1 MNSSSIQESEA
12 KLEAYT
18 NLVRQYAKTLDLTS
32 PSMLAE
38 FETAV
43 SRSSVYDQAI
53 TEGSRV
59 LDIGSG
65 VGLPGIPLA
74 IRRSDLSICLC
85 EIRQRRAAFLERA
98 VSGLK
103 LKNATVEDK
112 DVRKLHRLESP
123 SLEFDVVIAQ
133 AVGSLEHLFSL
144 SQHVLAP
151 NWTLVSRKGAI
162 WQDELAELEART
174 TVSSYET
181 VPVGD
186 GFQLVIVKGFRE
198 KMKEKREK

>member
-1 MNSSSIQESEA
+1 MNTSSGPGIQE

-38 FETAV
+38 FETAIA
-43 SRSSVYDQAI
+43 RSSVYDQAI
-53 TEGSRV
+53 PEGSRV

-74 IRRSDLSICLC
+74 IRRPDLNVCMC
-85 EIRQRRAAFLERA
+85 EIRQRRAAFLNRA
-98 VSGLK
+98 VSSLK
-103 LKNATVEDK
+103 LKNATVQDK
-112 DVRKLHRLESP
+112 DVRKLHN
-123 SLEFDVVIAQ
+123 LEFDIVIAQ

-144 SQHVLAP
+144 SNHVLAP

-162 WQDELAELEART
+162 WQDELAELEAGT
-174 TVSSYET
+174 TVLSVET

-186 GFQLVIVKGFRE
+186 GFQLVIVHGR
-198 KMKEKREK
+198 MLDQHL

>member
-1 MNSSSIQESEA
+1 MNSSSNQETEA

-32 PSMLAE
+32 PNMLTE
-38 FETAV
+38 FETAIL
-43 SRSSVYDQAI
+43 RSSVYDQAI
-53 TEGSRV
+53 PEGSKV

-74 IRRSDLSICLC
+74 IRRPDLNVCLC
-85 EIRQRRAAFLERA
+85 EIRQRRAAFLERV
-98 VSGLK
+98 VSSLK
-103 LKNATVEDK
+103 LTNATVQNK
-112 DVRKLHRLESP
+112 DVRELQN
-123 SLEFDVVIAQ
+123 LEFDVVIAQ

-144 SQHVLAP
+144 SQHVLAQ

-162 WQDELAELEART
+162 WQDELGAFETRT
-174 TVSSYET
+174 TVSGFKT

-186 GFQLVIVKGFRE
+186 GFQLVIVKGMRE
-198 KMKEKREK
+198 KIKKERGK

>member
-1 MNSSSIQESEA
+1 MTSPEEQ
-12 KLEAYT
+12 LEAYT

-32 PSMLAE
+32 PSMLTK

-53 TEGSRV
+53 PEGSRV

-74 IRRSDLSICLC
+74 IRRLDLSICLC

-98 VSGLK
+98 VSSLK
-103 LKNATVEDK
+103 LKNATVQDK
-112 DVRKLHRLESP
+112 DVRKLHD
-123 SLEFDVVIAQ
+123 LEFDVVIAQ

-151 NWTLVSRKGAI
+151 NWKLVSRKGAI

-174 TVSSYET
+174 NVLSFET
-181 VPVGD
+181 VRVGD
-186 GFQLVIVKGFRE
+186 GFQLVIVHGQSLE
-198 KMKEKREK
+198 T

>member
-1 MNSSSIQESEA
+1 MNSSSGPEIQE

-18 NLVRQYAKTLDLTS
+18 KLVRQYAKTLDLTS

-38 FETAV
+38 FETAIA
-43 SRSSVYDQAI
+43 RSSVYDQAI
-53 TEGSRV
+53 PDGSRV

-74 IRRSDLSICLC
+74 IRRPDLSVCLC

-98 VSGLK
+98 VSSLK
-103 LKNATVEDK
+103 LKNATVQDK
-112 DVRKLHRLESP
+112 NVRKLRN
-123 SLEFDVVIAQ
+123 LEFDVVIAQ

-144 SQHVLAP
+144 SNHVLAP

-174 TVSSYET
+174 TVSSFET
-181 VPVGD
+181 RTVGD
-186 GFQLVIVKGFRE
+186 GFQLVIVHGRMLDQKLE
-198 KMKEKREK
+198 T

>member
-1 MNSSSIQESEA
+1 MISSSDQETEA
-12 KLEAYT
+12 KLKAYT

-38 FETAV
+38 FETAI

-53 TEGSRV
+53 PEGSRV

-74 IRRSDLSICLC
+74 IRRPDLSVCLC
-85 EIRQRRAAFLERA
+85 EIRQRRAAFLERVA
-98 VSGLK
+98 SSLK
-103 LKNATVEDK
+103 LKNATVQDK
-112 DVRKLHRLESP
+112 DVRKLHN
-123 SLEFDVVIAQ
+123 LEFDVVIAQ

-162 WQDELAELEART
+162 WQNELAELETRT
-174 TVSSYET
+174 TVSGFET

-186 GFQLVIVKGFRE
+186 GFQLVIVHGQRLE
-198 KMKEKREK
+198 T

>member
-1 MNSSSIQESEA
+1 MTTEE

-38 FETAV
+38 FATAV

-53 TEGSRV
+53 PEGSRV

-74 IRRSDLSICLC
+74 IRRPDLSVCLC

-98 VSGLK
+98 VSSLK
-103 LKNATVEDK
+103 LTNATVRDK
-112 DVRKLHRLESP
+112 DVRQLHSLKSH

-144 SQHVLAP
+144 SQHVLTQ
-151 NWTLVSRKGAI
+151 NWTLISRKGAI

-174 TVSSYET
+174 TVSSVAT
-181 VPVGD
+181 IPVGD
-186 GFQLVIVKGFRE
+186 GFQLVIVHGQALE
-198 KMKEKREK
+198 T

>member
-1 MNSSSIQESEA
+1 MKPSSNPEVET

-18 NLVRQYAKTLDLTS
+18 SLVRQYAKTLDLTS

-38 FETAV
+38 FETAI

-53 TEGSRV
+53 PEGSRV

-103 LKNATVEDK
+103 LTNATIQDK
-112 DVRKLHRLESP
+112 DVRKLHSLKSP

-133 AVGSLEHLFSL
+133 AVGSLEHLYLL
-144 SQHVLAP
+144 SQQVLAP

-174 TVSSYET
+174 TVSGFET
-181 VPVGD
+181 IPVGD
-186 GFQLVIVKGFRE
+186 GFQLVIVHG
-198 KMKEKREK
+198 KRLER

>member
-1 MNSSSIQESEA
+1 MIED
-12 KLEAYT
+12 KLEAYIS
-18 NLVRQYAKTLDLTS
+18 LVRQYAKTLDLTS

-53 TEGSRV
+53 PEGSKV

-74 IRRSDLSICLC
+74 IRRPDLSVCLC

-98 VSGLK
+98 TSGLK
-103 LKNATVEDK
+103 LRNVTVQDK
-112 DVRKLHRLESP
+112 DVRKLRD
-123 SLEFDVVIAQ
+123 LEFDVVIAQ

-144 SQHVLAP
+144 SQHVLAQ

-174 TVSSYET
+174 TVSNVET
-181 VPVGD
+181 IPVGD
-186 GFQLVIVKGFRE
+186 GFQLVIVKGD
-198 KMKEKREK
+198 KEK

>member
-1 MNSSSIQESEA
+1 MNPSLNTEVET

-18 NLVRQYAKTLDLTS
+18 SLVRQYAKTLDLTS

-38 FETAV
+38 FETAI
-43 SRSSVYDQAI
+43 SRSNVYGQAI
-53 TEGSRV
+53 PEGSRV

-103 LKNATVEDK
+103 LTNATVQDK
-112 DVRKLHRLESP
+112 DVRKLHSLKSP

-133 AVGSLEHLFSL
+133 AVGSLEQLYLL
-144 SQHVLAP
+144 SQQVLAP

-174 TVSSYET
+174 TVSGFET

-186 GFQLVIVKGFRE
+186 GFQLVIVHGTRLE
-198 KMKEKREK
+198 P

>member
-1 MNSSSIQESEA
+1 MNSDMNTAADA

-18 NLVRQYAKTLDLTS
+18 NLVRQYAKILDLTS

-53 TEGSRV
+53 PEGSRV

-74 IRRSDLSICLC
+74 IRRPDLNVCLS
-85 EIRQRRAAFLERA
+85 EIRQRRAAFIERA
-98 VSGLK
+98 VSSLK
-103 LKNATVEDK
+103 LNNATVQNK
-112 DVRKLHRLESP
+112 DVRKLQD
-123 SLEFDVVIAQ
+123 LEFDVVIAQ

-144 SQHVLAP
+144 SQHVLAQ
-151 NWTLVSRKGAI
+151 NWTLISRKGAI
-162 WQDELAELEART
+162 WRDELAELEART
-174 TVSSYET
+174 TVSSVET

-186 GFQLVIVKGFRE
+186 GFQLVIVHGRHLE
-198 KMKEKREK
+198 T

>member
-1 MNSSSIQESEA
+1 MNEA
-12 KLEAYT
+12 QDKLEAYT
-18 NLVRQYAKTLDLTS
+18 SLVRQYAKTLDLTS

-43 SRSSVYDQAI
+43 SRSIVYDQAI
-53 TEGSRV
+53 PDGSRV

-74 IRRSDLSICLC
+74 IRRPDLHVCLC

-103 LKNATVEDK
+103 LTNATVRDN
-112 DVRKLHRLESP
+112 DVRNLYRLESP

-144 SQHVLAP
+144 SRHVLAP

-162 WQDELAELEART
+162 WQNELAELEART
-174 TVSSYET
+174 TVSNIET

-186 GFQLVIVKGFRE
+186 GFQLVIVHGRTFE
-198 KMKEKREK
+198 T

>member
-1 MNSSSIQESEA
+1 MNGPQE
-12 KLEAYT
+12 KLVGYT

-32 PSMLAE
+32 PTMLAE

-53 TEGSRV
+53 PESSRV

-74 IRRSDLSICLC
+74 IRRPDLSICLC

-103 LKNATVEDK
+103 LKNATVQDK
-112 DVRKLHRLESP
+112 DVRKLQN
-123 SLEFDVVIAQ
+123 LEFDVVIAQ
-133 AVGSLEHLFSL
+133 AVGSLEHLFLL
-144 SQHVLAP
+144 SKHVLAP

-162 WQDELAELEART
+162 WQDELAKLEAQAT
-174 TVSSYET
+174 ISSFET
-181 VPVGD
+181 VPVGV
-186 GFQLVIVKGFRE
+186 GFQLVIVHGT
-198 KMKEKREK
+198 KEKVKEEKEK

>member
-1 MNSSSIQESEA
+1 MNSSFSPEIQA

-32 PSMLAE
+32 PSMLAK

-53 TEGSRV
+53 PEGSSV

-74 IRRSDLSICLC
+74 IRRPDLNVCLC

-98 VSGLK
+98 VSSLK
-103 LKNATVEDK
+103 LKNATVQDK
-112 DVRKLHRLESP
+112 DVRNLHD
-123 SLEFDVVIAQ
+123 LEFDVVIAQ
-133 AVGSLEHLFSL
+133 AVGSLERLFLL
-144 SQHVLAP
+144 SKHVLAQ
-151 NWTLVSRKGAI
+151 NWTLISRKGAS
-162 WQDELAELEART
+162 WQDELAELEAQT
-174 TVSSYET
+174 TVSGVKT

-186 GFQLVIVKGFRE
+186 GFQLVIVHGQMLDQRLE
-198 KMKEKREK
+198 R

>member
-1 MNSSSIQESEA
+1 MISNSTEETAA

-32 PSMLAE
+32 PSMLAD

-43 SRSSVYDQAI
+43 SRSGVYDQAI
-53 TEGSRV
+53 PEGSRV

-74 IRRSDLSICLC
+74 IRRPDLNVCLC

-98 VSGLK
+98 VSSLK
-103 LKNATVEDK
+103 LKNATVQDK

-144 SQHVLAP
+144 SKHVLAP

-174 TVSSYET
+174 NVLSFET
-181 VPVGD
+181 VRVGD
-186 GFQLVIVKGFRE
+186 GFQLVIVHGQSLE
-198 KMKEKREK
+198 T

>member
-1 MNSSSIQESEA
+1 MTSSSNQETEA
-12 KLEAYT
+12 KLVAYT

-53 TEGSRV
+53 PEGSSV

-74 IRRSDLSICLC
+74 IRRPDLSVCLC

-98 VSGLK
+98 VSSLK
-103 LKNATVEDK
+103 LKNASVQDK

-144 SQHVLAP
+144 SRHVLAP

-174 TVSSYET
+174 TVSGFET

-186 GFQLVIVKGFRE
+186 GFQLVIVHGQRLE
-198 KMKEKREK
+198 T

>member
-1 MNSSSIQESEA
+1 MNGPQE
-12 KLEAYT
+12 KLVGYT

-32 PSMLAE
+32 PTMLAD

-53 TEGSRV
+53 PESSRV

-65 VGLPGIPLA
+65 VGLPGIPIA
-74 IRRSDLSICLC
+74 IRRPDLSICLC

-103 LKNATVEDK
+103 LRNATVQDK
-112 DVRKLHRLESP
+112 DVRKLQN
-123 SLEFDVVIAQ
+123 LEFDVVIAQ
-133 AVGSLEHLFSL
+133 AVGSLEHLLLL
-144 SQHVLAP
+144 SKHVLAP

-162 WQDELAELEART
+162 WQDELAKLEAQAT
-174 TVSSYET
+174 ISSFET
-181 VPVGD
+181 VPVGV
-186 GFQLVIVKGFRE
+186 GFQLVIVHGT
-198 KMKEKREK
+198 KEKVKEEKEK

>member
-1 MNSSSIQESEA
+1 MNPDSNTDSSTGIEA

-43 SRSSVYDQAI
+43 DRSRVYDQAI
-53 TEGSRV
+53 PEGSRV

-74 IRRSDLSICLC
+74 IRRPDLSVCLC
-85 EIRQRRAAFLERA
+85 EIRQRRAAFLERV

-103 LKNATVEDK
+103 LKNATVHDK
-112 DVRKLHRLESP
+112 DVRKLHRLESA

-181 VPVGD
+181 VQVGD
-186 GFQLVIVKGFRE
+186 GFQLLIVHGQRLE
-198 KMKEKREK
+198 P

>member
-1 MNSSSIQESEA
+1 MISSSDQETEA
-12 KLEAYT
+12 KLKAYT

-38 FETAV
+38 FETAI

-53 TEGSRV
+53 PEGSRV

-74 IRRSDLSICLC
+74 IRRPDLSVCLC

-103 LKNATVEDK
+103 LKNASVQDK
-112 DVRKLHRLESP
+112 DVRKLQD
-123 SLEFDVVIAQ
+123 LEFDVVIAQ
-133 AVGSLEHLFSL
+133 AVGSLEHLFAL

-174 TVSSYET
+174 NVLSFET

-186 GFQLVIVKGFRE
+186 GFQLVIVHGQRLE
-198 KMKEKREK
+198 S

>member
-1 MNSSSIQESEA
+1 MNPSLNAEVET

-38 FETAV
+38 FKTAV
-43 SRSSVYDQAI
+43 SRSSIYDQAI
-53 TEGSRV
+53 PEGSRV

-74 IRRSDLSICLC
+74 IRRPDLKVCLC

-103 LKNATVEDK
+103 LTNATVQDK
-112 DVRKLHRLESP
+112 DVRKLHSLESP

-151 NWTLVSRKGAI
+151 NWTLVSRKGAV

-174 TVSSYET
+174 TVSGFDT
-181 VPVGD
+181 IPVGD
-186 GFQLVIVKGFRE
+186 GFQLVIVHG
-198 KMKEKREK
+198 KRLET

>member
-1 MNSSSIQESEA
+1 MNISSNEETET

-53 TEGSRV
+53 PEGSRV

-74 IRRSDLSICLC
+74 IRRPDLNVCLC

-98 VSGLK
+98 VSSLK
-103 LKNATVEDK
+103 LTNATVQDK
-112 DVRKLHRLESP
+112 DVRKLHN
-123 SLEFDVVIAQ
+123 LEFDVVIAQ

-144 SQHVLAP
+144 SQHVLAA

-174 TVSSYET
+174 TVSGFET
-181 VPVGD
+181 IPVGD
-186 GFQLVIVKGFRE
+186 GFHLVIVHGRVLE
-198 KMKEKREK
+198 P

>member
-1 MNSSSIQESEA
+1 MIEE
-12 KLEAYT
+12 KLKAYT

-32 PSMLAE
+32 PSLLAQ

-43 SRSSVYDQAI
+43 DRSRVFDPAI
-53 TEGSRV
+53 PEGSRV

-74 IRRSDLSICLC
+74 IRRPDLSVCLC

-98 VSGLK
+98 VSSLK
-103 LKNATVEDK
+103 LANATVQDK
-112 DVRKLHRLESP
+112 DVRKLLN
-123 SLEFDVVIAQ
+123 LEFDVVIAQ
-133 AVGSLEHLFSL
+133 AVGSLEHLFLL

-162 WQDELAELEART
+162 WQDELAELETRA
-174 TVSSYET
+174 TVSGFED
-181 VPVGD
+181 VPVGN
-186 GFQLVIVKGFRE
+186 GFQLVIVHGT
-198 KMKEKREK
+198 KEK

>member
-1 MNSSSIQESEA
+1 MNSNSAQEPNE

-18 NLVRQYAKTLDLTS
+18 KLVRQYAKTLDLTS
-32 PSMLAE
+32 PIMLAE

-53 TEGSRV
+53 LEGSRV

-74 IRRSDLSICLC
+74 IRRPDLSICLC

-98 VSGLK
+98 VSSLNI
-103 LKNATVEDK
+103 KNATVQDK
-112 DVRKLHRLESP
+112 DVRKLQN
-123 SLEFDVVIAQ
+123 LEFDTVIAQ

-144 SQHVLAP
+144 SKHVLAP

-162 WQDELAELEART
+162 WQDELAELAVRT
-174 TVSSYET
+174 TVSGFKT

-186 GFQLVIVKGFRE
+186 GFQLVIIHGRALE
-198 KMKEKREK
+198 T

>member
-1 MNSSSIQESEA
+1 MNTSFDQEPET
-12 KLEAYT
+12 KLKAYA

-38 FETAV
+38 FETAMDR
-43 SRSSVYDQAI
+43 SRVFDPAI
-53 TEGSRV
+53 PEGSRV

-74 IRRSDLSICLC
+74 IRRPDLSVCLC

-103 LKNATVEDK
+103 LKNATVQDK
-112 DVRKLHRLESP
+112 DVRKLND
-123 SLEFDVVIAQ
+123 LEFDVVIAQ

-174 TVSSYET
+174 TVSSVET

-186 GFQLVIVKGFRE
+186 GFQLVIVHGTRE
-198 KMKEKREK
+198 K

>member
-1 MNSSSIQESEA
+1 MIEG

-18 NLVRQYAKTLDLTS
+18 NLVRQYARTLDLTS
-32 PSMLAE
+32 PSMLVD

-53 TEGSRV
+53 LEGSKV

-74 IRRSDLSICLC
+74 IRRPDLSICLC

-98 VSGLK
+98 VSSLK
-103 LKNATVEDK
+103 LTNATVQDK
-112 DVRKLHRLESP
+112 DVRKLHD
-123 SLEFDVVIAQ
+123 LEFDVVIAQ
-133 AVGSLEHLFSL
+133 AVGSLEHLFLL
-144 SQHVLAP
+144 SRHVLAP

-162 WQDELAELEART
+162 WQDEVAELEAKT
-174 TVSSYET
+174 TVSGYET
-181 VPVGD
+181 RPVGD
-186 GFQLVIVKGFRE
+186 GFQLVIVHGRVLE
-198 KMKEKREK
+198 T

>member
-1 MNSSSIQESEA
+1 MNTSFDQEPET
-12 KLEAYT
+12 KLKAYA

-32 PSMLAE
+32 PSMLTE
-38 FETAV
+38 FEIAV
-43 SRSSVYDQAI
+43 DRSRVFDPAI
-53 TEGSRV
+53 PQGSRV

-74 IRRSDLSICLC
+74 IRRPDLTVCLC

-98 VSGLK
+98 VSSLK
-103 LKNATVEDK
+103 LKNATVQDK
-112 DVRKLHRLESP
+112 DVRKLND
-123 SLEFDVVIAQ
+123 LEFDVVIAQ

-144 SQHVLAP
+144 SQHVLAR

-174 TVSSYET
+174 LVSGFET

-186 GFQLVIVKGFRE
+186 GFQLVIVHGQRLE
-198 KMKEKREK
+198 T

>member
-1 MNSSSIQESEA
+1 MTSSFGQETDT

-18 NLVRQYAKTLDLTS
+18 TLVRQYAKTLDLTS
-32 PSMLAE
+32 PNMLAE

-43 SRSSVYDQAI
+43 SRSNVYDQAI
-53 TEGSRV
+53 PEGSRV

-74 IRRSDLSICLC
+74 IRRPDLNICLC

-98 VSGLK
+98 VSSLK
-103 LKNATVEDK
+103 LKNATVQDK
-112 DVRKLHRLESP
+112 DVRKLHSLESP

-144 SQHVLAP
+144 SRHVLAP

-174 TVSSYET
+174 TVTSFET
-181 VPVGD
+181 VPVGG
-186 GFQLVIVKGFRE
+186 GFQLVIVHGQTFE
-198 KMKEKREK
+198 T

>member
-1 MNSSSIQESEA
+1 MNSPQE

-32 PSMLAE
+32 PSMLAG
-38 FETAV
+38 FETAI
-43 SRSSVYDQAI
+43 SRSSIYDQAI
-53 TEGSRV
+53 PDGSRV

-74 IRRSDLSICLC
+74 IRRPDLEIGLC

-98 VSGLK
+98 VSSLK
-103 LKNATVEDK
+103 LNKVRVYND
-112 DVRKLHRLESP
+112 DVQKLRT
-123 SLEFDVVIAQ
+123 LEFDVVIAQ
-133 AVGSLEHLFSL
+133 AVGSLEHLWKL
-144 SQHVLAP
+144 SQRILAP

-174 TVSSYET
+174 TVT
-181 VPVGD
+181 GFKTLPVGD
-186 GFQLVIVKGFRE
+186 GFQLVVVHGIRE
-198 KMKEKREK
+198 KIKEEREK

>member
-1 MNSSSIQESEA
+1 MNSTQQ
-12 KLEAYT
+12 KLKAYT
-18 NLVRQYAKTLDLTS
+18 NLVQQYAKTLDLTG

-53 TEGSRV
+53 PEGSRV

-74 IRRSDLSICLC
+74 IRRPDLSVCLC

-98 VSGLK
+98 VSSLK
-103 LKNATVEDK
+103 LNNATVQDK
-112 DVRKLHRLESP
+112 DVRRLHN
-123 SLEFDVVIAQ
+123 LEFDVVVAQ

-144 SQHVLAP
+144 SQQVLAP
-151 NWTLVSRKGAI
+151 HWTLISRKGAT
-162 WQDELAELEART
+162 WQDELAELEAQI
-174 TVSSYET
+174 TVSSVET
-181 VPVGD
+181 VPVGG
-186 GFQLVIVKGFRE
+186 GFQLAIVHGQILDQRLKT
-198 KMKEKREK
+198 

>member
-1 MNSSSIQESEA
+1 MNSNSAQEPNE

-18 NLVRQYAKTLDLTS
+18 KLVRQYAKTLDLTS

-53 TEGSRV
+53 LEGSRV

-74 IRRSDLSICLC
+74 IRRPDLSICLC

-98 VSGLK
+98 VSSLNI
-103 LKNATVEDK
+103 KNATVQDK
-112 DVRKLHRLESP
+112 DVRKLQN
-123 SLEFDVVIAQ
+123 LEFDTVIAQ

-144 SQHVLAP
+144 SKHVLAP

-162 WQDELAELEART
+162 WQDELAELAVRT
-174 TVSSYET
+174 TVSGFKT

-186 GFQLVIVKGFRE
+186 GFQLVIIHGRALE
-198 KMKEKREK
+198 T